1 MCLNAQQSDNILVS
15 LPIFPVHTSALVSTS
30 LLYMYI
36 IFYTSTEV
44 VGVPLAGLLILLQN
58 KYINNY
64 LTLGS
69 GAHHLLL
76 IFHRLGILQFF

>member
-1 MCLNAQQSDNILVS
+1 MCLNAQQSDNIIVS

-36 IFYTSTEV
+36 IFYTSIEV

-58 KYINNY
+58 KYINN

-69 GAHHLLL
+69 GAHHLPL